1 MIRYLTAGAMVVL
14 KPLRVPARPIHLQIE
29 PTDNCNLNCLM
40 CGRAEVIQQP
50 RMMSLAEFQSIVD
63 QVQPKKITLSG
74 YGEPL
79 LNRDLPQ
86 MIAYAKARGA
96 SVNTTTNMTLVR
108 SEAQAR
114 ELVRSGLDLINV
126 SLDAATPE
134 TYRALRGQDFF
145 ERIVDGIRLLQRVK
159 AQTGSLT
166 PHVRISF
173 VISKLN
179 LHELSAFVRLAHDLG
194 LDVAFFQILLLMT
207 IEERRER
214 LIGGVPYDE
223 FRRALEAGRDLARQ
237 LGVRTN
243 LPALLA
249 TLPQTWRKY
258 EPGEMDRRKCILPWF
273 SAYIT
278 ADGHMRPC
286 CTFAPVKMDLDG
298 SIFEQGFDAV
308 WNSEPYREFRRAL
321 RRGDR
326 PTKIC
331 QECVPET
338 LLDILRRTPL
348 SPGFFLGE

>member
-1 MIRYLTAGAMVVL
+1 MMRYLTAGAMVAL
-14 KPLRVPARPIHLQIE
+14 KPLRVPVRPIHLQIE

-40 CGRAEVIQQP
+40 CGRAEVIRHP
-50 RMMSLAEFQSIVD
+50 RMMSLEEFQSIVD
-63 QVQPKKITLSG
+63 QVRPKKITLSG

-79 LNRDLPQ
+79 LNRALPQ
-86 MIAYAKARGA
+86 MIAYAKVHGA
-96 SVNTTTNMTLVR
+96 SVNTTSNLTLVR
-108 SEAQAR
+108 NEEQAL
-114 ELVRSGLDLINV
+114 ELVRSGLDLINA
-126 SLDAATPE
+126 SIDAATLE
-134 TYRALRGQDFF
+134 TYRALRGQDAF
-145 ERIVDGIRLLQRVK
+145 EHVLDGIRLLQRVK
-159 AQTGSLT
+159 AQVGSPT

-173 VISKLN
+173 VISKVN
-179 LHELSAFVRLAHDLG
+179 LHEVAAFIHLAHNLG
-194 LDVAFFQILLLMT
+194 LDVAFFQMLLLMT

-223 FRRALEAGRDLARQ
+223 FRHTLEAGRDLARQ

-243 LPALLA
+243 LPTLLA

-258 EPGEMDRRKCILPWF
+258 APGEMDRRRCILPWF

-286 CTFAPVKMDLDG
+286 CTFAPLPMNLGG
-298 SIFEQGFDAV
+298 SIFEEGFDAV

-326 PTKIC
+326 PTKVC

-338 LLDILRRTPL
+338 LLDIARRSPL
-348 SPGFFLGE
+348 SPGFLSDV